1 MRSAQSITGRNAAA
15 STMRCRRPEI
25 QPSRMGRRGLGAQ
38 DRGVQFNKFHD
49 RGYPRCCEP
58 CTAQSGRRGY
68 PPGRWWWERSDAKEG
83 GLHVRNGNRVKERDR
98 EGAEKKEESSLRN
111 LDHLDWLES
120 EAIHILREVAAE
132 CRNPALLFSGGK
144 DSICLLRLAEKAF
157 RPGKFPFPL
166 LHIDTGHN
174 FPEVIAFRD
183 ARAAELG
190 ERLVVGHVEESMRKG
205 RVRLRSEDESRNK
218 HQSVTLLDTIAEHG
232 FDACIGGARRDE
244 EKSRAKERIFS
255 FRDEFGQWDPKNQ
268 RPELW
273 SLFNTR
279 VNPGENIRVFPIS
292 NWTELDVWQY
302 IRREE
307 LAVPSIYYA
316 HRVSIRRLAVCAVVG
331 TGQTQTRRDVETFRC
346 VSARRRNECTCPVES
361 PPQRRDIIAERG
373 HPDNRTRATR
383 MDDQTSE
390 RRWNWQEGRLFQNR
404 MSAIENL

>member
-1 MRSAQSITGRNAAA
+1 VSAVL
-15 STMRCRRPEI
+15 EI
-25 QPSRMGRRGLGAQ
+25 I
-38 DRGVQFNKFHD
+38 
-49 RGYPRCCEP
+49 
-58 CTAQSGRRGY
+58 
-68 PPGRWWWERSDAKEG
+68 
-83 GLHVRNGNRVKERDR
+83 
-98 EGAEKKEESSLRN
+98 EESSSRI
-111 LDHLDWLES
+111 DHLDWLES

-190 ERLVVGHVEESMRKG
+190 ERLVIGHVEESMRKG

-244 EKSRAKERIFS
+244 EKARAKERIFS

-279 VNPGENIRVFPIS
+279 VHPGENIRVFPIS

-302 IRREE
+302 IQREK

-316 HRVSIRRLAVCAVVG
+316 HRREVVRKPGGLLPLSELVQPKPGEAVESLSVRFRTVG
-331 TGQTQTRRDVETFRC
+331 DMT
-346 VSARRRNECTCPVES
+346 CTCPVES
-361 PPQRRDIIAERG
+361 TAATAEDIIAETVITRITERG
-373 HPDNRTRATR
+373 ATR

-390 RRWNWQEGRLFQNR
+390 ASMELRKKEGYF
-404 MSAIENL
+404 